1 MPKTMIPKRIRP
13 RLNDSPGRAPQNEKK
28 EGFWSIVTAQCIICF
43 LMGISVFFV
52 YQFAPTAFA
61 SAEEYYHEKIISSE
75 ELQQAVAPFNH
86 FLDYLSEQ
94 FSQISFDPDQKPE
107 VNHKNANKSDNR
119 VENLEWRTTFENYAH
134 ARDMGLF
141 KPENWNKGEYI
152 NGG

>member
-1 MPKTMIPKRIRP
+1 MTKREICRDIPEYEGLYQVSNYGNIKSLPRKRCKGCILKPYYPKYGYPHVMLSKNGIQKCYKVHRLVADVFIP
-13 RLNDSPGRAPQNEKK
+13 N
-28 EGFWSIVTAQCIICF
+28 
-43 LMGISVFFV
+43 
-52 YQFAPTAFA
+52 
-61 SAEEYYHEKIISSE
+61 
-75 ELQQAVAPFNH
+75 
-86 FLDYLSEQ
+86 
-94 FSQISFDPDQKPE
+94 PDQKPE